1 MNMRLYRYACHFID
15 MLYSLG
21 ATVALFELA
30 VVCTGF
36 TTSLHS
42 LQTLKVEAFKVIAV
56 LPRIYRESYAT
67 HGHSL
72 EPDRIRT

>member
-1 MNMRLYRYACHFID
+1 MHF
-15 MLYSLG
+15 
-21 ATVALFELA
+21 A
-30 VVCTGF
+30 
-36 TTSLHS
+36 TSLHS